1 MTNFKITEAIFN
13 EIQEVEN
20 TWENYNYGN
29 NTDVFNELAIN
40 ETHEDISEFEDESS
54 YHDAVFETLKNI
66 IFIGSISKDSLL
78 YSALVKWYK
87 HKDKDMKQTVRSFVE
102 DNENIY
108 YVSGCGYDTIDADL
122 LGGKAD
128 GVTKKE
134 FMQWIN
140 E

>member
-20 TWENYNYGN
+20 TWEGYEN
-29 NTDVFNELAIN
+29 NSYALTQLAYKEMDQEYIEN
-40 ETHEDISEFEDESS
+40 D
-54 YHDAVFETLKNI
+54 DAVFETLDSI
-66 IFIGSISKDSLL
+66 IFIGSINKDSLL

-87 HKDKDMKQTVRSFVE
+87 HKGDNIEEEIRSYVE

-108 YVSGCGYDTIDADL
+108 YVTGSGYDTISADL
-122 LGGKAD
+122 LGGSAD
-128 GVTKKE
+128 GMARKE